1 MKNSLVKNRQEINVI
16 IKMERISIQ
25 IDSPSYIK
33 ISEIGKELLMF
44 STIINNKYS
53 QINFE
58 FAFCFR
64 ALYTTK
70 GINSKV
76 RFYKEENS
84 WLGMDLIMPL
94 NEFNPYKD
102 NVSMQRRIMGKHF
115 FPFFAENIKKYRNK
129 LPILK
134 PIEKDLIEDMRLFLI
149 DNLWLLDENGE
160 LKLSVIKTVPYERV
174 MSLFG
179 NPKQK
184 KILNI
189 EKGQKMQSLLWEIDK
204 ETKLLIQYKLINKNW
219 ILQNYK
225 IE

>member
-115 FPFFAENIKKYRNK
+115 FPFFAENIKN
-129 LPILK
+129 
-134 PIEKDLIEDMRLFLI
+134 
-149 DNLWLLDENGE
+149 
-160 LKLSVIKTVPYERV
+160 T
-174 MSLFG
+174 
-179 NPKQK
+179 
-184 KILNI
+184 
-189 EKGQKMQSLLWEIDK
+189 
-204 ETKLLIQYKLINKNW
+204 ET
-219 ILQNYK
+219 NYLY
-225 IE
+225 

>member
-44 STIINNKYS
+44 YTIINNKYS

-189 EKGQKMQSLLWEIDK
+189 ENGQKMQSLLWEIDK

>member
-160 LKLSVIKTVPYERV
+160 LKLSVIKTVSYERV

-189 EKGQKMQSLLWEIDK
+189 ENGQKMQSLLWEIDK

>member
-70 GINSKV
+70 SINSKV

-174 MSLFG
+174 MTLFG
-179 NPKQK
+179 NTKQK
-184 KILNI
+184 KIINI
-189 EKGQKMQSLLWEIDK
+189 ENGQKMQSLLWEIDK

>member
-189 EKGQKMQSLLWEIDK
+189 ENGQKIQSLLWEIDK

>member
-189 EKGQKMQSLLWEIDK
+189 ENGQKMQSLLWEIDK
-204 ETKLLIQYKLINKNW
+204 ETKL
-219 ILQNYK
+219 
-225 IE
+225 

>member
-102 NVSMQRRIMGKHF
+102 NISMQRRIMGKHF

-189 EKGQKMQSLLWEIDK
+189 ENGQKMQSLLWEIDK

>member
-115 FPFFAENIKKYRNK
+115 
-129 LPILK
+129 
-134 PIEKDLIEDMRLFLI
+134 
-149 DNLWLLDENGE
+149 
-160 LKLSVIKTVPYERV
+160 SH
-174 MSLFG
+174 
-179 NPKQK
+179 
-184 KILNI
+184 
-189 EKGQKMQSLLWEIDK
+189 SLLRISK
-204 ETKLLIQYKLINKNW
+204 NTET
-219 ILQNYK
+219 NYLY
-225 IE
+225 

>member
-129 LPILK
+129 LL
-134 PIEKDLIEDMRLFLI
+134 
-149 DNLWLLDENGE
+149 
-160 LKLSVIKTVPYERV
+160 
-174 MSLFG
+174 
-179 NPKQK
+179 K
-184 KILNI
+184 KI
-189 EKGQKMQSLLWEIDK
+189 
-204 ETKLLIQYKLINKNW
+204 
-219 ILQNYK
+219 
-225 IE
+225 